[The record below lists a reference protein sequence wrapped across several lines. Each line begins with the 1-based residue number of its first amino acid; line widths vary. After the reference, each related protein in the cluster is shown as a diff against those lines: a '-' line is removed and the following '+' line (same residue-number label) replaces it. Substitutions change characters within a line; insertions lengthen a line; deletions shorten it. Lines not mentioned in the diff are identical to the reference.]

1 MINEKKFNCFF
12 NIVFILIIFMFA
24 NFAIFYLVI
33 TKNYTNPNIKDII
46 LEYKNFLSRDI
57 SYKDSFENLILSK
70 NIRKVEN
77 KYSKEKPVLI
87 FGCSFAEGLGLKD
100 NETISYKLGEMTSR
114 PIYNRGIS
122 GTGVQHM
129 LFQLKNEEFY
139 KIVPKPEYIIYVF
152 MDGHTQRIFTPVS
165 LSYNNCY
172 TAFYKKRG
180 GNEFKLKKRN
190 FFSDKIIIKHYISN
204 QLTWNFLNRIN
215 NYNDFTERLLID
227 YIQES
232 RKEAEK
238 HWGKDLKFVVMF
250 YRDPIRQETIKELDD
265 LGYIIITKEDFKINV
280 WDKKFQISE
289 TDDHPN
295 GLAWDYIVPVIVKK
309 LNLI

>member
-1 MINEKKFNCFF
+1 MKKSIIVFF
-12 NIVFILIIFMFA
+12 NIVFILLIFMLA
-24 NFAIFYLVI
+24 NFAVFYFEI
-33 TKNYTNPNIKDII
+33 KKINTNSNIKDII

-57 SYKDSFENLILSK
+57 SYKDSFETLIYSK

-77 KYSKEKPVLI
+77 ENSKEKPILI
-87 FGCSFAEGLGLKD
+87 FGCSFTEGSGLKD
-100 NETISYKLGEMTSR
+100 NETISYKLGKTITR
-114 PIYNRGIS
+114 PIYNRGLS

-129 LFQLKNEEFY
+129 LFQLKTEEFY
-139 KIVPKPEYIIYVF
+139 KIVPKPEYIIYIF
-152 MDGHTQRIFTPVS
+152 MDGHTQRIFTPVT
-165 LSYNNCY
+165 LSFNNCY
-172 TAFYKKRG
+172 TAFYKKEK
-180 GNEFKLKKRN
+180 NELKLKKRN
-190 FFSDKIIIKHYISN
+190 FLSDKIIIQHYISN
-204 QLTWNFLNRIN
+204 QLAWYFLNRFKI
-215 NYNDFTERLLID
+215 YKDFSENLLID

-295 GLAWDYIVPVIVKK
+295 GLAWDYIVPEIVKK

>member
-1 MINEKKFNCFF
+1 MKKSI
-12 NIVFILIIFMFA
+12 IVFFFILFILLIFMLA
-24 NFAIFYLVI
+24 NFAVFYFEI
-33 TKNYTNPNIKDII
+33 KKINTNSNIKDIM

-57 SYKDSFENLILSK
+57 SYKDSFETLIYSK

-77 KYSKEKPVLI
+77 ENSKEKPILI
-87 FGCSFAEGLGLKD
+87 FGCSFTEGSGLKD
-100 NETISYKLGEMTSR
+100 NETISYKLGKTITR
-114 PIYNRGIS
+114 PIYNRGLS

-129 LFQLKNEEFY
+129 LFQLKTEEFY
-139 KIVPKPEYIIYVF
+139 KIVPKPEYIIYIF
-152 MDGHTQRIFTPVS
+152 MDGHTQRIFTPVA
-165 LSYNNCY
+165 LSFNNCY
-172 TAFYKKRG
+172 TAFYKKEK
-180 GNEFKLKKRN
+180 NEFKLKKRN
-190 FFSDKIIIKHYISN
+190 FLSDKIIIQHYISN
-204 QLTWNFLNRIN
+204 QLAWYFLNRFKI
-215 NYNDFTERLLID
+215 YKDFSENLLID

-295 GLAWDYIVPVIVKK
+295 GLAWDYIVPEIVKK